1 MPAQLT
7 FDLPTKP
14 ALGRDDF
21 FISAANELAVSL
33 VGDWANWPS
42 GKMFLVG
49 PTGSGKTHLVHVWA
63 NEAKAKILQASQLAA
78 TDIAT
83 CVQENSKVAVED
95 IDTIASDPA
104 AQDALFHLHN
114 LVLAEGGNL
123 LMSATTAPG
132 IWQFTLPDL
141 ASRVQSA
148 SLASLQPADDMLLT
162 AVLLK
167 LFADRQIVVKP
178 DVISYLVARMDRS
191 FETARNL
198 VAQLDAAAL
207 AEKRPVTKALA
218 MRVFETG
225 ENS

>member
-1 MPAQLT
+1 MPAQLI

-21 FISAANELAVSL
+21 FVSAANELAVSL

-42 GKMFLVG
+42 GKMLLVG
-49 PTGSGKTHLVHVWA
+49 PAGSGKTHLVHVWA
-63 NEAKAKILQASQLAA
+63 SEADADILQASQLAN
-78 TDIAT
+78 TDIAA
-83 CVQENSKVAVED
+83 CVKQNARIAVED
-95 IDTIASDPA
+95 VDAIAEDA
-104 AQDALFHLHN
+104 AGQDALFHLHN
-114 LVLAEGGNL
+114 LVLAEGGRL
-123 LMSATTAPG
+123 LMSATTPPG

-148 SLASLQPADDMLLT
+148 SLAALQPADDMLLT

-191 FETARNL
+191 FDAARNL
-198 VAQLDAAAL
+198 VTALDAAAL
-207 AEKRPVTKALA
+207 AEKRAVTKALA
-218 MRVFETG
+218 MRVFEAQ
-225 ENS
+225 ENN